1 MQQQGRE
8 IKMSKKI
15 TIIGAGSVGAAIGY
29 TIAIK
34 GLAPEVVFIDVA
46 EEKAKGE
53 AMDIYQGTSF
63 CTPIE
68 LKAGGYADAEGSD
81 VVVITSGLPRKSGQ
95 DRLELAQTNVN
106 IIKQIA
112 PQIVKYAP
120 DAMYI
125 IVSNPVDI
133 TTYAFTKISGIPE
146 NHIVGS
152 GTLLDTAR
160 LQTALAERLVINPKN
175 VHAYV
180 MGEHGGSSFIPW
192 SIANVAGVN
201 VSELGQADAYSGK
214 NIELDLDEIE
224 KFVRSSGSTIIAR
237 KGYTNYAIAICV
249 CHLIECLSN
258 YDNAVCAVSTLMHG
272 EYGIDDVCL
281 SVPCVLGPGG
291 VKGKILAH
299 MKDSE
304 MAKLRSSARTLRGV
318 LENIEI

>member
-1 MQQQGRE
+1 
-8 IKMSKKI
+8 MSKKI
-15 TIIGAGSVGAAIGY
+15 TIIGAGSVGAAIGFS
-29 TIAIK
+29 IALK
-34 GLAPEVVFIDVA
+34 GLAPEVLFIDVA
-46 EEKAKGE
+46 QEKAKGE

-63 CTPIE
+63 CAPIQ
-68 LKAGGYADAEGSD
+68 LHAGDYADAVGSD
-81 VVVITSGLPRKSGQ
+81 VVVITSGLPRKPGQ
-95 DRLELAQTNVN
+95 NRLELAQTNVD
-106 IIKQIA
+106 IIRQIT
-112 PQIVKYAP
+112 PEIIKYAP

-125 IVSNPVDI
+125 FVSNPVDI
-133 TTYAFTKISGIPE
+133 TTYVFTKISGIPE

-160 LQTALAERLVINPKN
+160 LQTTLAERLQINPKN

-180 MGEHGGSSFIPW
+180 FGEHGDSSFVPW

-201 VSELGQADAYSGK
+201 VSEISKADAYSGK
-214 NIELDLDEIE
+214 DIRLDLDEIADY
-224 KFVRSSGSTIIAR
+224 VRKSGSIIINR

-291 VKGKILAH
+291 VKGKIIADLTV
-299 MKDSE
+299 SE
-304 MAKLRSSARTLRGV
+304 TDKLRASGRALRAV
-318 LENIEI
+318 LDQITY